1 MWTPR
6 GAWPLI
12 VAVALG
18 AVLVLTPT
26 ASARP
31 KAPGGLQP
39 AAGVKV
45 DRMPVFTW
53 NPTKGADHYEF
64 QLAADKGFNSTVGV
78 PGSKQSTKNTA
89 VTLPSSLI
97 NGTYWWRIRS
107 VTATSATSAWTKGRT
122 VVLNWAPVTNLT
134 GPVDGT
140 AFTTPAANP
149 GDALVL
155 SWAAM
160 PGAAQYA
167 VTVATDPLL
176 TTVITSGGNPAVVD
190 GTSFTLDGS
199 IPDGTYYWSVTPLDA
214 EGHKGLAS
222 ATRSVVVHWNASAG
236 SPVVTDLATDPEL
249 MDPLFSWGTVLG
261 ASAYE
266 LEIST
271 RPTSRPARR
280 SAATERRPR
289 RRCRRRRSSRTTRT
303 TGASARTT
311 RRTTR
316 AHGPS
321 ARRSR
326 RRSTT
331 CRRWSHLP

>member
-140 AFTTPAANP
+140 AFTTPAAQP
-149 GDALVL
+149 GRRARAQLGGDARG
-155 SWAAM
+155 
-160 PGAAQYA
+160 GA
-167 VTVATDPLL
+167 VRR
-176 TTVITSGGNPAVVD
+176 D
-190 GTSFTLDGS
+190 GRD
-199 IPDGTYYWSVTPLDA
+199 
-214 EGHKGLAS
+214 
-222 ATRSVVVHWNASAG
+222 
-236 SPVVTDLATDPEL
+236 
-249 MDPLFSWGTVLG
+249 
-261 ASAYE
+261 
-266 LEIST
+266 
-271 RPTSRPARR
+271 RPAADDGHHVGR
-280 SAATERRPR
+280 
-289 RRCRRRRSSRTTRT
+289 
-303 TGASARTT
+303 
-311 RRTTR
+311 
-316 AHGPS
+316 
-321 ARRSR
+321 
-326 RRSTT
+326 
-331 CRRWSHLP
+331 